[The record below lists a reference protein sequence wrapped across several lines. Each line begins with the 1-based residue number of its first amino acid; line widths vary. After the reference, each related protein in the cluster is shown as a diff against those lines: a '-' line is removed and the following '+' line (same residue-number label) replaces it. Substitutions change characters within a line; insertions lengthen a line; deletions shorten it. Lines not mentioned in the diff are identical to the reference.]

1 MAWFDQDYVIRLI
14 QQSKDKKGL
23 LTHDHP
29 SHKGGEEEHK
39 INNKKVKER
48 TNFKSIPFPKEQR
61 LQQCSCYSCLD
72 METSCRDG
80 GCRDMCRVSG
90 RTLRMPYFVN
100 SGEGLLM
107 RDAYDNLA
115 SDDVASDDVSSGA
128 LLQTRYFRHASS
140 DAYLQMH
147 FFRCFQ
153 QIGRAHV

>member
-1 MAWFDQDYVIRLI
+1 
-14 QQSKDKKGL
+14 
-23 LTHDHP
+23 
-29 SHKGGEEEHK
+29 
-39 INNKKVKER
+39 
-48 TNFKSIPFPKEQR
+48 
-61 LQQCSCYSCLD
+61 

-153 QIGRAHV
+153 LQINFLCSLTCSIRIFVEITLIIDHVHLNKYLTYPIDHF